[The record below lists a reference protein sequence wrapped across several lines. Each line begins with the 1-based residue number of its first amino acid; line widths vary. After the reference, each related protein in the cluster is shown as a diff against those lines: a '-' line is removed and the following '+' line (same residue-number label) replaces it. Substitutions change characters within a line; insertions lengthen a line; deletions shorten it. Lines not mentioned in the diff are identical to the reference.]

1 MKVIAYNKQYQVVGY
16 DLLNRSVL
24 SFSVKGWL
32 DVACFARSIGGKAG
46 AVHPCRNCHG
56 TGVKVSYRQL
66 GPGMVQQMQGVCSD
80 CHGEGITYFC
90 FRIDIYV

>member
-1 MKVIAYNKQYQVVGY
+1 MLYRIRIGGKLAFLAGFV
-16 DLLNRSVL
+16 DDR
-24 SFSVKGWL
+24 L

-80 CHGEGITYFC
+80 CHGEGMTYFC